1 MSTLTL
7 FASQLRL
14 LTNPSALQ
22 SLYFLDPASAEGLA
36 RHTSAH
42 VPETVQAMY
51 ALQGE
56 WLAANGF
63 TAASKLAQATMRA

>member
-22 SLYFLDPASAEGLA
+22 SLYYLDPASAEGLA

-42 VPETVQAMY
+42 VQETVQAM
-51 ALQGE
+51 
-56 WLAANGF
+56 
-63 TAASKLAQATMRA
+63 

>member
-22 SLYFLDPASAEGLA
+22 SLYYLDPASAEGLA

-42 VPETVQAMY
+42 VQETVQALY

-63 TAASKLAQATMRA
+63 TAASLLAQATMRA

>member
-42 VPETVQAMY
+42 VPETVQALY

>member
-22 SLYFLDPASAEGLA
+22 
-36 RHTSAH
+36 
-42 VPETVQAMY
+42 
-51 ALQGE
+51 GE

-63 TAASKLAQATMRA
+63 TAASKLARSTMRA